1 MIGEHI
7 DELNLS
13 TCSLTDA
20 KVAQI
25 GLHEMD
31 VKEIDL
37 SHNNQ
42 ITAVGWA
49 IIGKALQEKQ
59 VDELNVY
66 GRRLSDVEVA
76 QIDFHQIDME
86 SLITDLAN

>member
-1 MIGEHI
+1 MGHI
-7 DELNLS
+7 QPELLGKHGRSS

-25 GLHEMD
+25 GLREMD

-66 GRRLSDVEVA
+66 GRRLSDEKVA
-76 QIDFHQIDME
+76 LVSLHQIDME
-86 SLITDLAN
+86 K